1 MMRRAAGKEA
11 LLWHAMVTWFQ
22 VAKGSLLQAQVEM
35 YKRLEKAAGED
46 AEVGDFHAMGFWTAS
61 S

>member
-1 MMRRAAGKEA
+1 MACGRSHGSP
-11 LLWHAMVTWFQ
+11 

-46 AEVGDFHAMGFWTAS
+46 AEVGDPCQRI
-61 S
+61 